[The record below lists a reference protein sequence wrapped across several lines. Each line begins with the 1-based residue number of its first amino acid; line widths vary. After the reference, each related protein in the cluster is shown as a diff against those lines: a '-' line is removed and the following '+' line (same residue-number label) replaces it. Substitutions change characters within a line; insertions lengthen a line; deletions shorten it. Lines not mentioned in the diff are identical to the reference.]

1 MGRDLTSIR
10 CKFNGKPV
18 LIMTSH
24 LESEK
29 HSSDERK
36 AQFNQVK
43 FEDRARQNR
52 CFTCKMYPSLNASN
66 FQKKNVGA
74 RLEIKLVNRLLF

>member
-1 MGRDLTSIR
+1 MERDLTSLW
-10 CKFNGKPV
+10 CKFNGTPV

-36 AQFNQVK
+36 GQFNQV
-43 FEDRARQNR
+43 
-52 CFTCKMYPSLNASN
+52 
-66 FQKKNVGA
+66 
-74 RLEIKLVNRLLF
+74 